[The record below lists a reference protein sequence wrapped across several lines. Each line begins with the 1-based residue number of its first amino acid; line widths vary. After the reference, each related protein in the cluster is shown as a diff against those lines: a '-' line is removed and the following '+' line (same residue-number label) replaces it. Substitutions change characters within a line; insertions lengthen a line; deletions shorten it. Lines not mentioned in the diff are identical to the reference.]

1 MIIVDKSDKVGYITD
16 SGIACFQTIGQGV
29 CFDISSKKE
38 IEWKYNKK
46 AKIVR
51 SIRWDKNISEGV
63 YEGTLKAVI
72 LNNGI
77 CFLSIDNKKQ
87 IVPTLKLSYYLASG
101 SVDVY
106 KMYGRANEHREK
118 IATSKGYTIE
128 DKMSFVDEYSKAE
141 NYQDI
146 KNILIKEAELKVSAK
161 QAEIRI
167 EGFIKSFD
175 IPNIEIYGKRE
186 KVSVTD
192 NYFTSNED
200 DESLVWKYEVDT
212 VEWHGKIIDFPTGNR
227 LDVLYHIGHGEQ
239 LSIRLFSNHIHGK
252 DFASIADNCIAW
264 IEENKSRIRTFEGHI
279 YLFPKPLEV

>member
-38 IEWKYNKK
+38 VEWKYNKK

-51 SIRWDKNISEGV
+51 AIRWDKNISEGV

-77 CFLSIDNKKQ
+77 CFLSIDNKKP
-87 IVPTLKLSYYLASG
+87 IIPTIRLSYYLASG
-101 SVDVY
+101 SVDAY
-106 KMYGRANEHREK
+106 KMYGSANEYKEK

-128 DKMSFVDEYSKAE
+128 DKISFVEEHKQAE

-146 KNILIKEAELKVSAK
+146 KNILVKETELKASAK
-161 QAEIRI
+161 QAENRINDFIRGLAI
-167 EGFIKSFD
+167 HY
-175 IPNIEIYGKRE
+175 IEIYGKRE

-192 NYFTSNED
+192 NYFSSNED

-212 VEWHGKIIDFPTGNR
+212 VEWNGKIIDFPKDNR
-227 LDVLYHIGHGEQ
+227 LDVCYHIGYGEQ

-252 DFASIADNCIAW
+252 DFSSIADNCIIW
-264 IEENKSRIRTFEGHI
+264 IEENKSRIRAFENNI
-279 YLFPKPLEV
+279 YLFPTI